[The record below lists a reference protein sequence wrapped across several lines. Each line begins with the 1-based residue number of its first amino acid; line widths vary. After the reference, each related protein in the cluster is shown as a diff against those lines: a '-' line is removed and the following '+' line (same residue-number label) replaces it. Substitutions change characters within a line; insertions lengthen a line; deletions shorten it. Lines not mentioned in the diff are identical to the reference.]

1 MNRAILLDACA
12 HARVSPNEYDDW
24 CGGEYVPARSRIP
37 GFSSASRWVNVDDPN
52 VSVTVFDLDS
62 AAVLASPEL
71 RAASD
76 DRGSDRAR
84 RILQATQT
92 LLHFEGAQT
101 LPGDVV
107 GPPKAGGLLVNSMNA
122 APEGEA
128 EFNRWYDEEH
138 IPALAAVPGT
148 LAARRFVASRTSRQK
163 YLALY
168 HLESPEVVLTAAWA
182 KAVETPWTRSIRPYM
197 QDRFRIVCRAHPGA
211 L

>member
-1 MNRAILLDACA
+1 MTKAILLDAHS
-12 HARVSPNEYDDW
+12 HARVASQAYEDW
-24 CGGEYVPARSRIP
+24 CGGEYVPERSRTP
-37 GFSSASRWVNVDDPN
+37 GFLTASRWVNVDDPN
-52 VSVTVFDLDS
+52 VSVTLFDLES
-62 AAVLASPEL
+62 AAVLASPEF
-71 RAASD
+71 RAASE
-76 DRGSDRAR
+76 DRGSERTR
-84 RILQATQT
+84 RILDATQT
-92 LLHFEGAQT
+92 LLHFEGTQT
-101 LPGDVV
+101 LPGDLVS
-107 GPPKAGGLLVNSMNA
+107 PSKAGALLVNSMSA

-197 QDRFRIVCRAHPGA
+197 QDRFRIVCRAHPGT